1 MNNNILIA
9 YFSRADQNY
18 FGGKIVLLPIGN
30 TEVVMKKISEQ
41 IGGTLFKINPL
52 KKYSEDYQICTEEAK
67 KELNENARPPL
78 SEYIDHL
85 EAFNPIILGY
95 PIYWG
100 TMPMPVWT
108 FLEHYDFSGKTI
120 FPVCTHE
127 GSGLGRSE
135 EDIRKICPAA
145 NVRKGFAIRG
155 SDVNRAQNEIDRWL
169 KEQGLFH
176 SQTD

>member
-9 YFSRADQNY
+9 YFSRADKNY

-100 TMPMPVWT
+100 TMPMPV
-108 FLEHYDFSGKTI
+108 
-120 FPVCTHE
+120 
-127 GSGLGRSE
+127 
-135 EDIRKICPAA
+135 
-145 NVRKGFAIRG
+145 
-155 SDVNRAQNEIDRWL
+155 
-169 KEQGLFH
+169 
-176 SQTD
+176 